1 MDLRAL
7 GVLDRREKGS
17 DSTPF
22 GQASS
27 RWESEKVGPLRLHFG
42 PCHKPISTS
51 RHSRRDSRVA
61 TEISAL
67 RRFRCA
73 LCGVLAL
80 VCRFCDRGQIY
91 CAHECSQIARRDS
104 LRRASVRHQASR
116 EGRRNH
122 AARQTHYRESRRELQ
137 KVTHQGPPSPS
148 VSLLPAVTGHSVSQ
162 SAPAQEVPDVR
173 IRVPVLPS
181 SLVILQATTVAHSN
195 SAAASS
201 ASAARIRSRSL
212 STEGNYF
219 CDFCGVSQ
227 SRFLRRDP
235 IVICRRRGIP
245 RRPS

>member
-1 MDLRAL
+1 M
-7 GVLDRREKGS
+7 
-17 DSTPF
+17 
-22 GQASS
+22 
-27 RWESEKVGPLRLHFG
+27 RLHVG
-42 PCHKPISTS
+42 PCHKPFPTS
-51 RHSRRDSRVA
+51 RHSRRNSRVL

-91 CAHECSQIARRDS
+91 CAHECSVTARRES

-122 AARQTHYRESRRELQ
+122 AARQTRYRESRRELQ

-148 VSLLPAVTGHSVSQ
+148 VSLLPAVTGHSVSPP
-162 SAPAQEVPDVR
+162 APAQEVPDVR

-181 SLVILQATTVAHSN
+181 SLVIPQATTVAHSD
-195 SAAASS
+195 SAA

-212 STEGNYF
+212 SSEGEYF

-245 RRPS
+245 RRPP

>member
-1 MDLRAL
+1 VDLRAL

-22 GQASS
+22 CQASS
-27 RWESEKVGPLRLHFG
+27 RWEAEKEVPLRLHCG
-42 PCHKPISTS
+42 PCHKPFPTS

-91 CAHECSQIARRDS
+91 CAHECSQIARRES

-162 SAPAQEVPDVR
+162 SAPVEEAPNVR
-173 IRVPVLPS
+173 TRIPVIPE
-181 SLVILQATTVAHSN
+181 SLVIPQATVAHSD

-212 STEGNYF
+212 SAEGVF
-219 CDFCGVSQ
+219 LCDFCGVAK

-245 RRPS
+245 RRPP

>member
-1 MDLRAL
+1 M
-7 GVLDRREKGS
+7 
-17 DSTPF
+17 
-22 GQASS
+22 
-27 RWESEKVGPLRLHFG
+27 RLHHG
-42 PCHKPISTS
+42 PCHKPISAS

-91 CAHECSQIARRDS
+91 CAHGCSVTARRES
-104 LRRASVRHQASR
+104 LRRASVRHQASQ
-116 EGRRNH
+116 EGRRSH
-122 AARQTHYRESRRELQ
+122 AARQGRYRESRRELQ
-137 KVTHQGPPSPS
+137 KVTHQGPPSSS
-148 VSLLPAVTGHSVSQ
+148 VSLLPAVTGLSVSP
-162 SAPAQEVPDVR
+162 SALVQEVLDVR

-181 SLVILQATTVAHSN
+181 SLVIPQATTVAHSN

-212 STEGNYF
+212 STEGVYF
-219 CDFCGVSQ
+219 RDFCGVSQ

-235 IVICRRRGIP
+235 VVVRRRRGIP
-245 RRPS
+245 RRPP